1 MATLNPDIGMV
12 PVQYQ
17 PLVLRLLADAREH
30 LQSGGRL
37 PSLYFIG
44 STEASALETVVVDT
58 ASGEAKDS
66 AADHARRLA
75 TYLDAD
81 FVALLTE
88 AWALPANKLQSYDQ
102 VIAKYGS
109 IGAYPKRLDIV
120 FLQLETRHGYFTAT
134 AAIRPVPP
142 SKKRRQLGPVKWM
155 QADDADGRLARILPK
170 VPAHA

>member
-17 PLVLRLLADAREH
+17 PLVLRLLADARAQ

-44 STEASALETVVVDT
+44 STAASVLETVTVDT
-58 ASGEAKDS
+58 ASEDAKDR

-88 AWALPANKLQSYDQ
+88 AWALPADKLQS
-102 VIAKYGS
+102 
-109 IGAYPKRLDIV
+109 
-120 FLQLETRHGYFTAT
+120 
-134 AAIRPVPP
+134 
-142 SKKRRQLGPVKWM
+142 
-155 QADDADGRLARILPK
+155 
-170 VPAHA
+170 